1 MHRLQHR
8 THLAV
13 CLGFGWFC
21 PGLEQRKGKEGK
33 GKGEKRKKSKRGA
46 PDTALSLPTS
56 MLGGSGASSP
66 CRVVIPCSG
75 DQLQELPPTSPA
87 ALQVPTRGHEAGA
100 PLLGRSLRCP
110 APRCWWDPA
119 QHLQQPMERS
129 CLKPCSS
136 EPHAPPAPMELCLKP
151 RAASSPQNLSQRSR
165 RAVGREVPSCELS
178 PALQP
183 RSSLHISLFLR
194 SEAPAHIPH
203 LLPSAHTARLRA
215 LPSYPAPSN
224 SNDSEPLP
232 AVRRQ
237 RSGGSASF
245 QTAGKRRWEPSG
257 FAKGAAEPARVSC

>member
-136 EPHAPPAPMELCLKP
+136 EPHAPPAHPCSDGAVLETQSSFKPPEPFPTQLQGCGTCGPLLRAQPSAAATELFAHQLVP
-151 RAASSPQNLSQRSR
+151 SLRSSSPHPAPSAQRSHSS
-165 RAVGREVPSCELS
+165 APST
-178 PALQP
+178 P
-183 RSSLHISLFLR
+183 
-194 SEAPAHIPH
+194 
-203 LLPSAHTARLRA
+203 LLPSTKQQQRLRA
-215 LPSYPAPSN
+215 PSCCEEAALRRLGKLPN
-224 SNDSEPLP
+224 SRKTKVGTEW
-232 AVRRQ
+232 
-237 RSGGSASF
+237 F
-245 QTAGKRRWEPSG
+245 
-257 FAKGAAEPARVSC
+257 C